1 MPRGAT
7 QSAPVPES
15 LKNMAVLLVAD
26 AFGVERKRIDQ
37 QGEKDAWTQLAKQ
50 VAIYLVAVE
59 GDFTSAA
66 VGRAFGISRA
76 SVRYARARVED
87 FRSRRL
93 FDGTVETLASRLKMV
108 VLK

>member
-1 MPRGAT
+1 MTRGARAST
-7 QSAPVPES
+7 PVPES

-37 QGEKDAWTQLAKQ
+37 QGQKDAWTQLAKQ

-59 GDFTSAA
+59 GGFTSAA

-76 SVRYARARVED
+76 TVRYALARIED

-93 FDGTVETLASRLKMV
+93 FDGTVETLAGRLKRA